1 MSITIKD
8 IAERAGVGIGTVSRY
23 INKKGYVSKEKRK
36 IIEETIRKLNY
47 QPNEIA
53 RSLNSRSS
61 KFIGFLIPTIL
72 NPFFTV
78 AVNRIENLL
87 WSKGY
92 KLIICNVE
100 GDLQKEKEYVK
111 FLEQHYAAGIIVA
124 TNSSDDEFFKNIK
137 IPMVAFDRIINEE
150 IPYVVSANREG
161 GRIAAKTLIEKKCN
175 NILYIS
181 GDININ
187 SAKYR
192 LKGFLEEMDLH
203 ENVNYNILYTDD
215 ETKVEKNVLVE
226 QLKQSEYD
234 GVVIWN
240 EKTASNA
247 LITFQQLGIKIPD
260 KMQIITFDGLEIGE
274 STLPKLTT
282 IKQQIVEMT
291 EKVVEIL
298 VALIEDKEEVK
309 VDNIFDMEV
318 VYRET
323 TK

>member
-1 MSITIKD
+1 MAITIKD
-8 IAERAGVGIGTVSRY
+8 IAENAGVGIGTVSRY
-23 INKKGYVSKEKRK
+23 INKKGYVSKEKK
-36 IIEETIRKLNY
+36 EIIEETIKRLNY

-53 RSLNSRSS
+53 RSLNSKSS

-78 AVNRIENLL
+78 TVSRIENLL

-100 GDLQKEKEYVK
+100 GDFQKEKEYVN

-124 TNSSDDEFFKNIK
+124 TNSSEDEFFKNIK
-137 IPMVAFDRIINEE
+137 IPMVAFDRIINKN
-150 IPYVVSANREG
+150 IPYVVSANRDG
-161 GRIAAKTLIEKKCN
+161 GRLAAKTLIEKECN

-192 LKGFLEEMDLH
+192 LKGFLEEMNIH
-203 ENVNYNILYTDD
+203 ENVSYDVLYTED
-215 ETKVEKNVLVE
+215 ETKVEKSILVE
-226 QLKQSEYD
+226 KLKHSKYD

-240 EKTASNA
+240 EKTASSA
-247 LITFQQLGIKIPD
+247 LTIFNQLGIKIPER
-260 KMQIITFDGLEIGE
+260 MQIISFDGLEIGE

-282 IKQQIVEMT
+282 IKQQIAEMT
-291 EKVVEIL
+291 EKIVDIL
-298 VALIEDKEEVK
+298 ISMIEGKEEVEIE
-309 VDNIFDMEV
+309 NIFDMEV
-318 VYRET
+318 VFRET